1 MEVGVSIDRAKI
13 LISESKLN
21 LPSEN
26 IHLDNANGRILAEGL
41 PSKVNDPRFN
51 NSAMDG
57 WAVRETDCQHGGETI
72 LKIVGTIQAGAE
84 QTISI
89 NSGEA
94 CKITTGAPIPN
105 GADAIV
111 IVEDSRVGRTSDRR
125 KERHQGCT

>member
-1 MEVGVSIDRAKI
+1 MEVGISIDRAKL

-21 LPSEN
+21 LSSEN
-26 IHLDNANGRILAEGL
+26 IHLDNVNGRILAEGL
-41 PSKVNDPRFN
+41 ISKVNDPRFN

-57 WAVRETDCQHGGETI
+57 WAVKEADCQHAAETV

-94 CKITTGAPIPN
+94 CKITTGAPMPDVILHASPELIE
-105 GADAIV
+105 IV
-111 IVEDSRVGRTSDRR
+111 CSAPA
-125 KERHQGCT
+125 